1 LVLQYKGSSGGGG
14 FGGQEAVVK
23 SGVIMMEDG
32 QVVEKMNT
40 MEVKAA
46 MKNMHIRMRYEQNQE
61 VKD

>member
-1 LVLQYKGSSGGGG
+1 
-14 FGGQEAVVK
+14 
-23 SGVIMMEDG
+23 MMEDG

>member
-1 LVLQYKGSSGGGG
+1 MSRIAQSNVQPLVLQ
-14 FGGQEAVVK
+14 VK